1 MTKRRSD
8 GTIGLVL
15 RVSIMRTVPGVAT
28 ADSRT

>member
-15 RVSIMRTVPGVAT
+15 RVRTMRTMPGVAT